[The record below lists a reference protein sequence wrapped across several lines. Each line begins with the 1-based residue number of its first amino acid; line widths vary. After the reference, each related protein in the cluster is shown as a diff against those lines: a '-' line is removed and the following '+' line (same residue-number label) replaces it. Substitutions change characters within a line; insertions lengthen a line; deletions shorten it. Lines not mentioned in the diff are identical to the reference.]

1 CYLSLSLQPSHTPHL
16 EGSITS
22 HITET
27 TTPLAVPTPSTLF
40 PTRPLESGGV
50 GVSTEL
56 GVKNFPPRVEK
67 RIQKMAWV
75 AGHLYKLPIP
85 RDTFKDMEDGDTRSL
100 RLVLKNSHGHPIGS
114 NSWIQFNQEQQLI
127 YALPLE
133 RDIGRYTYLLE
144 ALDSENKSATDT
156 VMIHV
161 QQPQR
166 GRNFNH
172 RFTATFILQKEY
184 EFNSSLRTLDWKVK
198 AVEKIAEVYGDPNAE
213 LINVRSIST
222 NPKKLVWTNTS
233 LSDPRHTQGCPKEEL
248 DVLADVVVGSGGHGA
263 SREAKRAFEPEFNLK
278 QVHLH
283 LLGNCQA
290 DHRPHRPVVPTR
302 VPEVHEGVTVAV
314 NIPPIIRNQIDILNT
329 TEGALFRYKVPQDTC
344 YDTEDGASSRLKLRL
359 LTSNL
364 SPPANTSWLQFDP
377 SNQEFFGIPQS
388 SDVGK
393 AEYILECVD
402 KGGAKANDA
411 LFVTVL
417 RRESRKIPSAEF
429 SLTLSDKFSDFLQRP
444 HRKAKLVER
453 IAGAFGDDH
462 PRHVSIKSFTMG
474 SVVVAWHNNS
484 LPSEPCPNR
493 EIRRLARTMVTENG
507 ELKPEFIEYFRP
519 EFNVLGGS
527 VTPSGTCLA
536 EGTTTHPDTD
546 HTHHQPPPEQEI
558 VGQNEENDYLLN
570 FIIPAVIIAL
580 MLLLAAVIACC
591 LYRRRRYGKMR
602 MADDRTYV
610 SKGIPI
616 IFAEEL
622 DDRPDPAKS
631 PVIMKEEKP
640 PLPPPEYQRGT
651 SPATT
656 NHPTPPPTAG
666 RRRPHSGGDVADD
679 APSYQPPPPF
689 TATNGASRHPRPN
702 MPPTYRKPPTYPPL
716 HTTPTTTPH
725 VKVTTTPHIT
735 ATITPHT
742 TATTTPHVKVTT
754 TLHTTPTIT
763 PHIKVTTTLHTT
775 ATTTLHTTA
784 TTTPHVKVTTTLHT
798 TATITPHV
806 KVTTTLHTTATTTPH
821 VKVTTTLHTTATITP
836 HVKVTTTL
844 HTTATTTPHTTATTT
859 SHVKVTTTLHT
870 TATTT
875 PHVKVTTTL
884 HTTATTTPH
893 VKVTTTLH
901 TTATTTPHVKVTTTL
916 HTTATTTPHVKVTT
930 TLHTTATTTSHVK
943 VTTTLHTTATTTPH
957 VKVTTTLHTTATT
970 TSHVKVTTTLHT
982 TATTTPHTTA
992 TTTPHVKVTTTLH
1005 TTATITPH
1013 VKVTTTLHTT
1023 ATTTLHT
1030 TATTT
1035 SHVKVTTT
1043 LHTTATTTSHVKV
1056 TTTPHT
1062 TATTTS
1068 HVKVTTTLHTTATT
1082 TPHVKSTT
1090 KSTYPLHYKI
1100 HLSTPLQNPPIHSTT
1115 KSTYPLHYK
1124 IHLSTPLQ
1132 NPPIHSTTKSTYPL
1146 HYKIHLSTPLQN
1158 PLIYST
1164 TKSTY
1169 PLHYKIHLST
1179 PLQNPPIHSTTKS
1192 TYPLHY
1198 KIHLS
1203 TPLQNPP
1210 IHSTTKST

>member
-1 CYLSLSLQPSHTPHL
+1 ITLVTAPHDADPLSVDSALQAGPGSSRMGQQQQQQKTTTKGRRKGGHSLLQAVVGCGGEVNVKGQALVEKVEVLARDGQLERAIGLPVLGWYVSQTHPGTKHRVRRQAVDEENEDEGDFSGDYGDEYGDEYDYNYDYDYEYDDDDSGGDLLSMYDLEPDERHPEPESRVVPPLATPVFPEHLPSVYHRGGGGGGGGGGDSSHHLHFTPIIVSTPVFVPVKPTRVVVEASPTLTYQTMSPHPHPHSPLQPSHTPHL

-248 DVLADVVVGSGGHGA
+248 DALADVVVGSGGHGA

-656 NHPTPPPTAG
+656 NHPTPPPAAG

-702 MPPTYRKPPTYPPL
+702 MPPTYRKPPTYVPP
-716 HTTPTTTPH
+716 
-725 VKVTTTPHIT
+725 
-735 ATITPHT
+735 
-742 TATTTPHVKVTT
+742 
-754 TLHTTPTIT
+754 
-763 PHIKVTTTLHTT
+763 
-775 ATTTLHTTA
+775 
-784 TTTPHVKVTTTLHT
+784 
-798 TATITPHV
+798 
-806 KVTTTLHTTATTTPH
+806 
-821 VKVTTTLHTTATITP
+821 
-836 HVKVTTTL
+836 
-844 HTTATTTPHTTATTT
+844 
-859 SHVKVTTTLHT
+859 
-870 TATTT
+870 
-875 PHVKVTTTL
+875 
-884 HTTATTTPH
+884 
-893 VKVTTTLH
+893 
-901 TTATTTPHVKVTTTL
+901 
-916 HTTATTTPHVKVTT
+916 
-930 TLHTTATTTSHVK
+930 
-943 VTTTLHTTATTTPH
+943 
-957 VKVTTTLHTTATT
+957 
-970 TSHVKVTTTLHT
+970 
-982 TATTTPHTTA
+982 
-992 TTTPHVKVTTTLH
+992 
-1005 TTATITPH
+1005 
-1013 VKVTTTLHTT
+1013 
-1023 ATTTLHT
+1023 
-1030 TATTT
+1030 
-1035 SHVKVTTT
+1035 
-1043 LHTTATTTSHVKV
+1043 
-1056 TTTPHT
+1056 
-1062 TATTTS
+1062 
-1068 HVKVTTTLHTTATT
+1068 
-1082 TPHVKSTT
+1082 
-1090 KSTYPLHYKI
+1090 
-1100 HLSTPLQNPPIHSTT
+1100 
-1115 KSTYPLHYK
+1115 
-1124 IHLSTPLQ
+1124 
-1132 NPPIHSTTKSTYPL
+1132 
-1146 HYKIHLSTPLQN
+1146 
-1158 PLIYST
+1158 
-1164 TKSTY
+1164 
-1169 PLHYKIHLST
+1169 
-1179 PLQNPPIHSTTKS
+1179 
-1192 TYPLHY
+1192 
-1198 KIHLS
+1198 
-1203 TPLQNPP
+1203 
-1210 IHSTTKST
+1210 